1 MRNKRHIKRVL
12 RQHARRKT
20 HPKQGGTQMEIT
32 VKAGTRTYP
41 VIVERGL
48 TDRLAEVLAPYAAG
62 RKVAVVTDDNVAKL
76 WLPRLLAALPEG
88 TPVYTLPHGENS
100 KNGETAGKIV
110 EWLAANKLTRT
121 DIVAAFGGGVVGDI
135 TGFAAS
141 VYMRGI
147 DYVQI
152 PTTLL
157 AGIDSSVG
165 GKTAVDLSAGKNLA
179 GRIYPPAAV
188 LFDPDILSTLP
199 PAEWKCGIGEAVK
212 YAVLAGGE
220 IFDIMEDDLK
230 KGDNLERLVALCVDY
245 KRRVVE
251 ADENEAGERRLLNL
265 GHTIGH
271 AIEAESGLG
280 FPHGVCVA
288 MGIAVIAR
296 ACIRGGLLGKDDYL
310 RIMSLLQKYGFPECP
325 YSVRAML
332 PRLAHDKKLT
342 DGTLKAVVIRSVGNC
357 EIKEMSLDEAEKF
370 LV

>member
-1 MRNKRHIKRVL
+1 
-12 RQHARRKT
+12 
-20 HPKQGGTQMEIT
+20 MEIT

-100 KNGETAGKIV
+100 KNWETAGKIV

-271 AIEAESGLG
+271 AIESASGFALG
-280 FPHGVCVA
+280 HGSCVA
-288 MGIAVIAR
+288 AGLCMVAR
-296 ACIRGGLLGKDDYL
+296 ASARLGWSDEDAATKIVRCVAAHGLPTGSDLPSEEL
-310 RIMSLLQKYGFPECP
+310 MSYI
-325 YSVRAML
+325 
-332 PRLAHDKKLT
+332 AHDKKRHGDAVNLVVPEKI
-342 DGTLKAVVIRSVGNC
+342 GRVAVRRVTLEELERVVRLSEEGSN
-357 EIKEMSLDEAEKF
+357 L
-370 LV
+370 